1 MSQTTTPEQLLAAV
15 REILRRAVMTMAAL
29 RDPDRRF
36 LGIAQMP
43 QHVVHDVQEAYGYSS
58 ASVRDFQPSAY
69 EIAQADVVLPW
80 LAWLRRTHGDIEC
93 RRFIG
98 WAMGAAVWRLA
109 KREGCSDRT
118 IHNRI
123 DRSVSLMI
131 AQFVGANISVETI
144 EEPYRD
150 APFALVFERPAGQ
163 DGPVEIRKVY
173 VGGIGFVKGGKRLRT
188 AQETV
193 SEKICA

>member
-1 MSQTTTPEQLLAAV
+1 MSATPQDLLAAV
-15 REILRRAVMTMAAL
+15 REILRRAVMTLAAL
-29 RDPDRRF
+29 RDPDRRY
-36 LGIAQMP
+36 LGLQQMP
-43 QHVVHDVQEAYGYSS
+43 QHVVHDVKEAYGYSS
-58 ASVRDFQPSAY
+58 ATVRDFQPSAY

-80 LAWLRRTHGDIEC
+80 LAWLRREHGDIEC

-98 WAMGAAVWRLA
+98 WAMGAQIWRLA
-109 KREGCSDRT
+109 KREKCSDRT
-118 IHNRI
+118 INNRI

-131 AQFVGANISVETI
+131 EKFVGASIPVEMI

-150 APFALVFERPAGQ
+150 APYALVFDRPDQFGA
-163 DGPVEIRKVY
+163 PVKISKVY
-173 VGGIGFVKGGKRLRT
+173 VGGVGFMKGGRRVRT

>member
-1 MSQTTTPEQLLAAV
+1 MRETPQELLAAV
-15 REILRRAVMTMAAL
+15 REILRRAVMTLAAL

-36 LGIAQMP
+36 LGLQQMP
-43 QHVVHDVQEAYGYSS
+43 QHVVHDVKEAYGYSS

-69 EIAQADVVLPW
+69 EIEQADVVLPW
-80 LAWLRRTHGDIEC
+80 LAWLRRQHGDVEC

-98 WAMGAAVWRLA
+98 WAMGAAIWRLA

-131 AQFVGANISVETI
+131 AQFVGADIEVEEI
-144 EEPYRD
+144 EEPYKN
-150 APFALVFERPAGQ
+150 APFALLFDRPDQFGA
-163 DGPVEIRKVY
+163 PVVVRKVY
-173 VGGIGFVKGGKRLRT
+173 VGGIGFMRGGKRLRT
-188 AQETV
+188 AMETV
-193 SEKICA
+193 

>member
-1 MSQTTTPEQLLAAV
+1 MTTTTPLDLLAAV
-15 REILRRAVMTMAAL
+15 REILRRAVMTLAAM

-36 LGIAQMP
+36 LGLQQMP
-43 QHVVHDVQEAYGYSS
+43 QHVVHDVQQAYGYSS
-58 ASVRDFQPSAY
+58 TAVREFIPSAY
-69 EIAQADVVLPW
+69 EIEQADVVLPW
-80 LAWLRRTHGDIEC
+80 LAWLRRQHGDKEC

-98 WAMGAAVWRLA
+98 WAMGAPIWRLA

-118 IHNRI
+118 INNRI

-131 AQFVGANISVETI
+131 AEFVGAEIEVERI

-150 APFALVFERPAGQ
+150 APFALVFERPEQFGA
-163 DGPVEIRKVY
+163 PVKISKVY